1 MLRCDIKKASSSSRC
16 RVKAVRQ
23 LTGTER
29 FPIKRDGRLV
39 RVRLDRMGWYEVLCL
54 ANAHRLAGD
63 EDTAESL
70 FDYQARLPREPVE
83 PSDPDAA

>member
-1 MLRCDIKKASSSSRC
+1 M
-16 RVKAVRQ
+16 RQ

-39 RVRLDRMGWYEVLCL
+39 RVRLDRMGWYEVLSL

-63 EDTAESL
+63 KDTAAAL
-70 FDYQARLPREPVE
+70 FAWQSPMPREPVE
-83 PSDPDAA
+83 PSDPSAA

>member
-1 MLRCDIKKASSSSRC
+1 MRR
-16 RVKAVRQ
+16 
-23 LTGTER
+23 LTGAER

-63 EDTAESL
+63 KDTAAAL

>member
-1 MLRCDIKKASSSSRC
+1 M
-16 RVKAVRQ
+16 RQ

-39 RVRLDRMGWYEVLCL
+39 RVRLDRMDWYEVLSL

-63 EDTAESL
+63 KDTAAAL
-70 FDYQARLPREPVE
+70 FAWQSPMPREPIE
-83 PSDPDAA
+83 PSDPSAA

>member
-1 MLRCDIKKASSSSRC
+1 M
-16 RVKAVRQ
+16 RQ
-23 LTGTER
+23 LTGAER

-63 EDTAESL
+63 EDMAESL

>member
-1 MLRCDIKKASSSSRC
+1 M
-16 RVKAVRQ
+16 RQ

-54 ANAHRLAGD
+54 ANAHQLARD
-63 EDTAESL
+63 KDTAAAL
-70 FDYQARLPREPVE
+70 FAWQASLPREPIE

>member
-1 MLRCDIKKASSSSRC
+1 MRR
-16 RVKAVRQ
+16 
-23 LTGTER
+23 LTGAER

-70 FDYQARLPREPVE
+70 FAWQASLPREPVE

>member
-1 MLRCDIKKASSSSRC
+1 ML
-16 RVKAVRQ
+16 Q
-23 LTGTER
+23 LMGVER

-39 RVRLDRMGWYEVLCL
+39 RVRLDRMDWYEVLSL

-63 EDTAESL
+63 EDTAAAL
-70 FDYQARLPREPVE
+70 FAWQAPMPREPAE

>member
-1 MLRCDIKKASSSSRC
+1 M
-16 RVKAVRQ
+16 RQ

-29 FPIKRDGRLV
+29 FPINRDGRLV
-39 RVRLDRMGWYEVLCL
+39 RVRLDRMDWYEVLSL

-63 EDTAESL
+63 KDTAAAL
-70 FDYQARLPREPVE
+70 FAWQSPMPREPIE